1 MVSWGFAIAGALF
14 GLAGCAPAVLLLEGV
29 LRERV
34 RAEVGWGLAAVAVSF
49 VALSAAVA
57 AVRLLSPDDTLA
69 FGTSMAGT
77 FLAVWAL
84 ESLRASRD
92 VCGATRGRKEG

>member
-49 VALSAAVA
+49 VALSS
-57 AVRLLSPDDTLA
+57 SPY
-69 FGTSMAGT
+69 
-77 FLAVWAL
+77 
-84 ESLRASRD
+84 ASSRR
-92 VCGATRGRKEG
+92 TIR